1 MRMDQPD
8 EDADEDVDADV
19 VVRADERA
27 SAPVGELAPDQ
38 PGRPARDERAR
49 RAVTRYLQGQQ
60 VAEVAAELAVS
71 ETTARRWIRQALATL
86 AADERAE
93 QATQLQ
99 RAIESQRAVAS
110 AAWEAYERERQLD
123 EALLRGEL
131 DTVRR
136 RAMRGRRLPAEA
148 GGAADDDCPPI
159 AIEEYQRPK
168 RSTQG
173 ARYLALALAAQREV
187 ARLHGLYARLE
198 QPERAVSI
206 TISRRPDGP
215 ENAAPAISAD
225 APEEQADER
234 DAR

>member
-1 MRMDQPD
+1 MR
-8 EDADEDVDADV
+8 ADEDEDEDGDAAQA
-19 VVRADERA
+19 R
-27 SAPVGELAPDQ
+27 APVAAQD
-38 PGRPARDERAR
+38 DRAQ
-49 RAVTRYLQGQQ
+49 RALTSYLQGRRI
-60 VAEVAAELAVS
+60 AEVADSLSVC
-71 ETTARRWIRQALATL
+71 ETTARRWIRQGLATL
-86 AADERAE
+86 AADERAA
-93 QATQLQ
+93 QVTQLQ

-131 DTVRR
+131 DAVRR
-136 RAMRGRRLPAEA
+136 RAIRGPRRVS
-148 GGAADDDCPPI
+148 GARGSGQGDARSGDDADCPPI

-187 ARLHGLYARLE
+187 ARLQGLYARLE

-215 ENAAPAISAD
+215 ENVAPQQA
-225 APEEQADER
+225 EEARDDER
-234 DAR
+234 DGR

>member
-8 EDADEDVDADV
+8 EDVDV
-19 VVRADERA
+19 VAQD
-27 SAPVGELAPDQ
+27 GE
-38 PGRPARDERAR
+38 RDERAQ
-49 RAVTRYLQGQQ
+49 RALTRYLQGQR

-136 RAMRGRRLPAEA
+136 RAMRGRRLPATT
-148 GGAADDDCPPI
+148 GGGADDDCPPI

-206 TISRRPDGP
+206 TISRRSDGP
-215 ENAAPAISAD
+215 ENVAQTISAD
-225 APEEQADER
+225 APEEQTDER
-234 DAR
+234 DPR

>member
-1 MRMDQPD
+1 MRIDEPD
-8 EDADEDVDADV
+8 ELVEAEDEGGDLGQG
-19 VVRADERA
+19 R
-27 SAPVGELAPDQ
+27 APVIAQ
-38 PGRPARDERAR
+38 DERAR
-49 RAVTRYLQGQQ
+49 LAVTRYLQGWR
-60 VAEVAAELAVS
+60 VAEVADSLAVS
-71 ETTARRWIRQALATL
+71 ETTARRWIRRTLATL
-86 AADERAE
+86 AEDERTA

-99 RAIESQRAVAS
+99 RAIEGQRAVAS

-131 DTVRR
+131 DSVRR
-136 RAMRGRRLPAEA
+136 RAIRGPRRASTA
-148 GGAADDDCPPI
+148 HGGAKGDASGGDDGDCPPI

-187 ARLHGLYARLE
+187 ARLQGLYARLE

-215 ENAAPAISAD
+215 ENAAPQW
-225 APEEQADER
+225 EEEAQGDER
-234 DAR
+234 DGR

>member
-1 MRMDQPD
+1 MRTD
-8 EDADEDVDADV
+8 EPEELAEAEDEGGDLGQG
-19 VVRADERA
+19 R
-27 SAPVGELAPDQ
+27 APVITQ
-38 PGRPARDERAR
+38 DERAR
-49 RAVTRYLQGQQ
+49 LAVTRYLQGRR
-60 VAEVAAELAVS
+60 VTEVADSLAVS
-71 ETTARRWIRQALATL
+71 ETTARRWIRRALAEL
-86 AADERAE
+86 AEDERAA

-131 DTVRR
+131 DAVRR
-136 RAMRGRRLPAEA
+136 RAIRGPRRATGA
-148 GGAADDDCPPI
+148 QGDTSGGDDGDCPPI

-173 ARYLALALAAQREV
+173 ARYLALALTAQREV
-187 ARLHGLYARLE
+187 ARLQGLYARLE

-215 ENAAPAISAD
+215 ENTAPQR
-225 APEEQADER
+225 EEETQTDER
-234 DAR
+234 DGK

>member
-8 EDADEDVDADV
+8 EDVDV
-19 VVRADERA
+19 VAQD
-27 SAPVGELAPDQ
+27 GE
-38 PGRPARDERAR
+38 RDERAQ
-49 RAVTRYLQGQQ
+49 RALTRYLQGQR

-71 ETTARRWIRQALATL
+71 ETTARRWIRQALTSL

-136 RAMRGRRLPAEA
+136 RAMRGRRLPATT
-148 GGAADDDCPPI
+148 GGGADDDCPPI

-168 RSTQG
+168 RSTHG
-173 ARYLALALAAQREV
+173 ARYLAVALAAQREV

-215 ENAAPAISAD
+215 ENVAQTISAD
-225 APEEQADER
+225 APEEQTDER
-234 DAR
+234 DPR

>member
-1 MRMDQPD
+1 MRTDEPD
-8 EDADEDVDADV
+8 ELAEAEDEGGDLGQG
-19 VVRADERA
+19 R
-27 SAPVGELAPDQ
+27 APVIAQ
-38 PGRPARDERAR
+38 DERAR
-49 RAVTRYLQGQQ
+49 LAVTRSLQGRR
-60 VAEVAAELAVS
+60 VTEVADSLAVS
-71 ETTARRWIRQALATL
+71 ETTARRWIRRALAEL
-86 AADERAE
+86 AEDERAA

-131 DTVRR
+131 DAVRR
-136 RAMRGRRLPAEA
+136 RAIRGPRRATGA
-148 GGAADDDCPPI
+148 QGDTSGGDDGDCPPI

-173 ARYLALALAAQREV
+173 ARYLALALTAQREV
-187 ARLHGLYARLE
+187 ARLQGLYARLE

-215 ENAAPAISAD
+215 ENTP
-225 APEEQADER
+225 PQREEETREEEAQDDER
-234 DAR
+234 EGR